1 MSGMSKTEGFAKKVA
16 LTAVFAGVLGGVA
29 VGGAAIASADCVT
42 ASGGAVVDCDGTFGE
57 SRGGTQQADDRD
69 AVQDAYT
76 NYSPFFAPQYR

>member
-1 MSGMSKTEGFAKKVA
+1 MTERFVAACAKKAALALVVSGALSGVA
-16 LTAVFAGVLGGVA
+16 L
-29 VGGAAIASADCVT
+29 GGAAVAAADCVT

-69 AVQDAYT
+69 AVQDAYS